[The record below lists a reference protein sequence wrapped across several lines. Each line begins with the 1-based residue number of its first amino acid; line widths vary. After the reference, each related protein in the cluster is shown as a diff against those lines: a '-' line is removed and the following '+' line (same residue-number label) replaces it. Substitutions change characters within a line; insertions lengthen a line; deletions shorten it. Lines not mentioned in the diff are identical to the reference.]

1 MARAEYQGC
10 PPGVVRGAAAH
21 PSIAS
26 ALNHTVKLPRRRR
39 PASYA
44 GQFVTL
50 CVRLGMWWRRSW
62 FSLKG
67 KAGTPGSG
75 QGQPPTPGQ
84 PRAPSSGS
92 VHQGGS
98 RPQPGA
104 PRRSVR
110 RHLQGFL
117 APDRAPELLYVALQ
131 RLVLLLEAVEFG
143 RGDLARRLGV
153 EAALLGGQR
162 VSALT

>member
-26 ALNHTVKLPRRRR
+26 ALNHTVRLPRRRR

-44 GQFVTL
+44 GQLVTS
-50 CVRLGMWWRRSW
+50 CVRLGTWWRRSW

-75 QGQPPTPGQ
+75 QGQPPTPGR

-92 VHQGGS
+92 VHQGG
-98 RPQPGA
+98 
-104 PRRSVR
+104 
-110 RHLQGFL
+110 
-117 APDRAPELLYVALQ
+117 DRAELGYDRTEFAGGHASGSVPFLTAPVRWA
-131 RLVLLLEAVEFG
+131 EATVM
-143 RGDLARRLGV
+143 
-153 EAALLGGQR
+153 AALSVGHGTSTVRL
-162 VSALT
+162 

>member
-26 ALNHTVKLPRRRR
+26 ALNHTVRLPRRRR

-62 FSLKG
+62 FSSKG

-75 QGQPPTPGQ
+75 QGQPPTPGR

-92 VHQGGS
+92 VHQGGV
-98 RPQPGA
+98 RAHPDADRREKKGA
-104 PRRSVR
+104 
-110 RHLQGFL
+110 
-117 APDRAPELLYVALQ
+117 DY
-131 RLVLLLEAVEFG
+131 
-143 RGDLARRLGV
+143 RLGSALIELKALDDEGFV
-153 EAALLGGQR
+153 KPERQHKLAALF
-162 VSALT
+162 